1 MGSDKRNSVIDIYKG
16 IGIML
21 MLMGHVGFGDV
32 SSHIAHAFHM
42 PMFFFISGFLFR
54 EEKDRNINKWIQQ
67 KSKSLLYPYFVF
79 GILNYIVYVFLCL
92 FRNDTISLSP
102 IGHLFWVNTTGMV
115 SGSLWFFTAFL
126 VSNILFCTINH
137 TLKKVWMRHVVIL
150 VISFLGIFAASYLP
164 FRLPYALDAG
174 MVGTGMQ
181 YVGYL
186 LRKEMNHKNIRRIFN
201 LSIVETIV
209 ACVIFAILI
218 LINGEINMRNGLY
231 HNVLLFWINAVAG
244 SVLIYNI
251 AKHLDKWRESK
262 TFLVEKGVKIVE
274 GMGMNSLIYVCTND
288 IIVSETKHF
297 LRLIFAGEG
306 KINTILVHIA
316 TLIITIGI
324 IDVITHYLPI
334 SVWFSRLKRT
344 SNAKGEK

>member
-54 EEKDRNINKWIQQ
+54 EEKDRNIKKWIQQ

-79 GILNYIVYVFLCL
+79 GILNYIVYVFLCFL
-92 FRNDTISLSP
+92 RNDTISLSP
-102 IGHLFWVNTTGMV
+102 MGHLLWVNTTGMA
-115 SGSLWFFTAFL
+115 SGSLWFLTAFL
-126 VSNILFCTINH
+126 VSNILFCIVNH
-137 TLKKVWMRHVVIL
+137 IVKKIWMRHIVIL
-150 VISFLGIFAASYLP
+150 GISFLGIFTASYLP

-174 MVGTGMQ
+174 MIGTGMQ

-186 LRKEMNHKNIRRIFN
+186 MRKEMNRKNIKRIFN
-201 LSIVETIV
+201 LSVVETMV
-209 ACVIFAILI
+209 ACVIFSILI
-218 LINGEINMRNGLY
+218 LLNGEINMRNGLY
-231 HNVLLFWINAVAG
+231 HNILLFWINAIAG

-251 AKHLDKWRESK
+251 AGYLDKWKDSK
-262 TFLVEKGVKIVE
+262 VLLMGKGVKIVE
-274 GMGMNSLIYVCTND
+274 GMGMSSIIYVCTND
-288 IIVSETKHF
+288 IIVSEIKK
-297 LRLIFAGEG
+297 LLQMIFAGEG
-306 KINTILVHIA
+306 KMNTILVHIA

-334 SVWFSRLKRT
+334 SAWFDRLKRT